1 MPALQPA
8 WMAWKETMLWFV
20 THPAPMVLHA
30 MKVCI
35 YYHTLANQWR
45 SWCLLFWDDFFLERH
60 GMTNIVA
67 CYVIYLHHILK
78 WKPLEQL
85 GRAEAFLVAAGL
97 VDMFIILP
105 MIDTDGIGGFRGNAV
120 GVWNVWISGTWI
132 MSCTA
137 HKWIDFSLNGVWLHK
152 KAGGSYQIFKR
163 TYVKKFVT
171 TCLTTRWRHRL
182 HWVPGEPKN
191 IVLLRLVRALKAFRA
206 MRMVRTFWPECG
218 AEFPSVSGGCGSD
231 CHFGHIFGVLF
242 PLPNRN
248 RHGWHGGVSKIRGWW
263 S

>member
-1 MPALQPA
+1 MYILSYSGKPMKKLMLAFLGRFFS
-8 WMAWKETMLWFV
+8 WKAR
-20 THPAPMVLHA
+20 HDKH
-30 MKVCI
+30 C
-35 YYHTLANQWR
+35 
-45 SWCLLFWDDFFLERH
+45 CLLRYIPSPHFE
-60 GMTNIVA
+60 V
-67 CYVIYLHHILK
+67 
-78 WKPLEQL
+78 KPLEQL
-85 GRAEAFLVAAGL
+85 DRAEAFLVAAGL

-105 MIDTDGIGGFRGNAV
+105 MIDTDGIGGF
-120 GVWNVWISGTWI
+120 VWNVWISGTWR
-132 MSCTA
+132 MSCA
-137 HKWIDFSLNGVWLHK
+137 ADKWIDFTLTGVWLHK

-231 CHFGHIFGVLF
+231 CHFGHIFGVFF